1 MKPIKFDALE
11 GLFIRGKI
19 SPAVE
24 FVQVDISSENDK
36 NMQITTSS
44 NADGEFTVGPL
55 DPHQKYKI
63 NPIHHN
69 YRFVSSGEQFKM
81 TQILKTSLKAIFCN
95 FQNA

>member
-1 MKPIKFDALE
+1 MDDLCLVHTGQEQRQRFLQRK
-11 GLFIRGKI
+11 GN
-19 SPAVE
+19 
-24 FVQVDISSENDK
+24 ENDK